1 MTDPAT
7 TRKTALV
14 TGGARGIGRAIVED
28 LSRDH
33 SVVLLY
39 NTTRPEWAVPEIRS
53 VQGDL
58 RDPKTAPKAVAT
70 AIEAFGRL
78 DVIVHNAGLVAP
90 TSFETFELDAAHSI
104 FDVNTFAAHALLA
117 AALPHLQ
124 AGAAMV
130 NISSVNATLP
140 PKGASLYGASKAAL
154 ELWTRAAAKEM
165 GPRGVR
171 VNAVSPGAID
181 IEDAQRDA
189 DLRQA
194 FIDMTALERMG
205 TPQDVA
211 EAVRFMAS
219 DAASFITGEVLVVS
233 GGYRL

>member
-1 MTDPAT
+1 MIDLAT
-7 TRKTALV
+7 ARKTALV

-39 NTTRPEWAVPEIRS
+39 NTTRAEWAAPEIRT

-58 RDPKTAPKAVAT
+58 RDHKTAPKAVAA

-78 DVIVHNAGLVAP
+78 DVIVHNAGLAAP
-90 TSFETFELDAAHSI
+90 TSFETFEPDAAHSI
-104 FDVNTFAAHALLA
+104 FDVNTFAAHAVLA

-165 GPRGVR
+165 GPKGIR

-181 IEDAQRDA
+181 IDDAPREQA
-189 DLRQA
+189 LRQA
-194 FIDMTALERMG
+194 FIDLTALGRLG
-205 TPQDVA
+205 TPEDIA
-211 EAVRFMAS
+211 RAVRFLSS
-219 DAASFITGEVLVVS
+219 DAASFVTGEVLAVS